1 MRFDTCPLT
10 APVNALKRA
19 AWIRERLRLDE
30 LEKLGDETFEDEEMD
45 RVTTATPN
53 GKAPGSANS
62 SVSRGKG
69 AGKRATC
76 AGPTRAK
83 RKYTWKDEQMK
94 NKRAK
99 GGVKIRSPSL
109 RVDGTPGSASRADS
123 VGGARGRAQVDGADE
138 EIFGEVVGQGRGQ
151 KVGEVGGQGVG
162 QGDEQGNEGEVDGD
176 GEADVVPK
184 IEDQG
189 FTGINVS
196 IGINEK
202 ADEGESGMTE
212 VVGGSVDTAMVIDD
226 DDNDGE
232 VIVAVGDIPTITLD
246 DDGVDAKLRG
256 ATS

>member
-30 LEKLGDETFEDEEMD
+30 LEKIGDETFEDEEMD

-123 VGGARGRAQVDGADE
+123 VGGVRGRAQVDGADE
-138 EIFGEVVGQGRGQ
+138 EIFGEV
-151 KVGEVGGQGVG
+151 GGPGVG
-162 QGDEQGNEGEVDGD
+162 QGNEQGNEGEVDGD
-176 GEADVVPK
+176 GEAGVVPK

-232 VIVAVGDIPTITLD
+232 VIVAVGDIPTMTHD
-246 DDGVDAKLRG
+246 DDGVAAKLRG
-256 ATS
+256 DTS